1 MNRRS
6 SRQAFVWVLIVCLML
21 SSVSLVSAASADVKG
36 HWAEPTINSWTSQG
50 FVSGYEDGT
59 FRPEVK
65 VNRQE
70 FTAFVN
76 RSFSFVAHAAID
88 FSDVTATDWS
98 YSDISKAK
106 AAGYISGYPDGT
118 FGPKKEISRQEAAV
132 IVANLLELKVS
143 SSADKFTDAK
153 NSAAWS
159 KSAIG
164 AVNDQGIMVGY
175 PDGTFRPEQSV
186 TRAETVV
193 LLDRALKVK
202 ATMIKTTTYD
212 KAGTYGPLSGV
223 ETIEGNVVIS
233 AQDVTLQNVT
243 ITGDLLLAASI
254 GEGDVFLK
262 NVTVEGKTVVEGG
275 GVNSIHFENSTIG
288 PVVVNKPIGSVRI
301 VASGTTTVGEVTLQ
315 SSALLEESNLTGA
328 GFEDV
333 VVSAAIPDGS
343 NVQLDGKFVNVDVN
357 ANNITM
363 DIPTGIVT
371 NLDMNATST
380 GSSVHVEAAAH
391 IDALL
396 LDAAVAITGKGTID
410 RAELNVSGA
419 TIEQTPKTI
428 EVADGVIATVG
439 GVTAVTTRPTP
450 TPTPPS
456 TWTPTPA
463 PQSSAKAMTS
473 FSFVG
478 LTPNVVGTIN
488 EDAKTIALTVPF
500 GTNVTTLVPT
510 IVTTGTSVAPNTGV
524 AQSFTTPVT
533 YTVTAENGST
543 SAYVVTVTAA
553 STVVAGANVTIDAPA
568 NNNITAWLAPT
579 GTELIAT
586 EFVATGATKSSSTD
600 ATIEAPTTLGNYNLF
615 LVDATDALNPTVTL
629 SPVGTLTVAAGWGVD
644 LGIAGNFAVLSKAGI
659 STTGSTLI
667 TGNIGVSPTAASSLT
682 GFGLTLSSE
691 GTFSTSA
698 TVVGSVYA
706 ADYTSPTPSN
716 LTTAIS
722 NMETAYTDAAG
733 RASNFTELHSGN
745 VSGKTLVPGV
755 YKWGTN
761 VLINSDVTLSGDA
774 DDVWI
779 FQISQSLIQASG
791 AKIILI
797 GGAKAENIFWQVA
810 GSVTIGTTA
819 HFEGIILG
827 MTNIAVLTNATV
839 NGRLLAQTAVTL
851 DQNAV
856 VEPTSTTDLGKLAI
870 ANANLS
876 LGDIDLNAVSANIDL
891 PAQQNDATVTWV
903 SSDTN
908 IISDN
913 GTRVGNGTATLTA
926 TITVGDLAPQI
937 KVFTV
942 TVTGI

>member
-1 MNRRS
+1 MIRRS

-50 FVSGYEDGT
+50 FVKGYEDGT

-106 AAGYISGYPDGT
+106 AVGYISGYPDGT

-132 IVANLLELKVS
+132 IIANLLELKIS
-143 SSADKFTDAK
+143 SSADLFVDAK

-193 LLDRALKVK
+193 LLDRALKVR
-202 ATMIKTTTYD
+202 AAMIQTTTYD
-212 KAGTYGPLSGV
+212 KAGTYGPLSGI

-254 GEGDVFLK
+254 GEGDVFLQ

-275 GVNSIHFENSTIG
+275 GVNSIYFENSTIG
-288 PVVVNKPIGSVRI
+288 PVVVNKPNSSVRI

-328 GFEDV
+328 GFQDV
-333 VVSAAIPDGS
+333 VVSAAMPDGS

-363 DIPTGIVT
+363 DIPTGTVT

-380 GSSVHVEAAAH
+380 GSTVHVEAAAH
-391 IDALL
+391 INALL

-439 GVTAVTTRPTP
+439 GLPAVTTRPTP
-450 TPTPPS
+450 APTPPS
-456 TWTPTPA
+456 TWTPPT
-463 PQSSAKAMTS
+463 QSSTKAMTS
-473 FSFVG
+473 FNFSG
-478 LTPNVVGTIN
+478 LTPNVVGTVN

-510 IVTTGTSVAPNTGV
+510 IVTTGTSVSPNTGV
-524 AQSFTTPVT
+524 AQSFATPVT

-553 STVVAGANVTIDAPA
+553 STVVAGANVTIDAPV

-579 GTELIAT
+579 GTALIAAG
-586 EFVATGATKSSSTD
+586 FVADAGVTKTSSTD
-600 ATIEAPTTLGNYNLF
+600 ASITAPTTLGNYNLF

-629 SPVGTLTVAAGWGVD
+629 SPVGALTVAAGWGVD
-644 LGIAGNFAVLSKAGI
+644 LGTAGNFAVLSKTGI
-659 STTGSTLI
+659 STTGNSLI
-667 TGNIGVSPTAASSLT
+667 TGNVGVSPSAASYLT

-733 RASNFTELHSGN
+733 RASNFTELHSGDI
-745 VSGKTLVPGV
+745 SGQTLTPGV
-755 YKWGTN
+755 YKWGTD
-761 VLINSDVTLSGDA
+761 VLINSDVTLSGGA

-791 AKIILI
+791 AKIILT

-827 MTNIAVLTNATV
+827 KTNIAVQTNATV
-839 NGRLLAQTAVTL
+839 NGRLLAQTAITL

-856 VEPTSTTDLGKLAI
+856 VEPIHSE
-870 ANANLS
+870 
-876 LGDIDLNAVSANIDL
+876 
-891 PAQQNDATVTWV
+891 
-903 SSDTN
+903 
-908 IISDN
+908 
-913 GTRVGNGTATLTA
+913 R
-926 TITVGDLAPQI
+926 
-937 KVFTV
+937 
-942 TVTGI
+942 